1 MERSVLNG
9 FAIDIGGT
17 KTAAARIAGG
27 EIVSR
32 EVRPTGGE
40 GLADHLDRIDE
51 LLRTLGW
58 RLGAGKLGV
67 TVTGRVTSDGQ
78 WSAVNAKTLRGID
91 AAPLGASLLERFGSA
106 KVSNDAAATAYAEQ
120 LFGSGRGN
128 LNFVYITVSTGVG
141 GGIVLGG
148 RMLESRCGLAGHL
161 GFTSCS
167 FGEGLREF
175 RDIRTV
181 EGIAAGRAIAAAAA
195 TAGHPDTDARQ
206 VFAAAAR
213 GEAWASVIVETSA
226 RAIAEL
232 CANVTSIFDP
242 ECIAVGGSI
251 GLAPGYLE
259 KVRAHL
265 EREPAILRRPVVAAS
280 LGPDGPLLGA
290 LAHGLKV

>member
-1 MERSVLNG
+1 MERSALNG

-32 EVRPTGGE
+32 RVLPTEGE
-40 GLADHLDRIDE
+40 GLDVHLDRIDS
-51 LLRTLGW
+51 LLKALDW
-58 RLGAGKLGV
+58 RPGAGGLGI
-67 TVTGRVTSDGQ
+67 TVTGRVTSEGL
-78 WSAVNAKTLRGID
+78 WSAINAKTLRGIN
-91 AAPLGASLLERFGSA
+91 AAPLGASLRERFGPA
-106 KVSNDAAATAYAEQ
+106 RVSNDAAATAFAEQ

-128 LNFVYITVSTGVG
+128 TNFVYITVSTGVG

-148 RMLESRCGLAGHL
+148 HMLESRCGLAGHL

-167 FGEGLREF
+167 FGAGTGEF
-175 RDIRTV
+175 REVRTV
-181 EGIAAGRAIAAAAA
+181 ESVAAGRAIASAAAA
-195 TAGHPDTDARQ
+195 AGHPDTDARQ
-206 VFAAAAR
+206 VFAAADR
-213 GEAWASVIVETSA
+213 GAPWASAIVETSA
-226 RAIAEL
+226 KAIAEL

-242 ECIAVGGSI
+242 DCIAVGGGI

-265 EREPAILRRPVVAAS
+265 DREPAILRRPVVAAS

-290 LAHGLKV
+290 LAHGLKS